1 MGTHSHKSR
10 IYYSFVIEKAR
21 QDCNIDK
28 HKACYYFARDKA
40 YQKATANRSYA
51 DALKF
56 GKSVTF
62 HSGCSEPLPQKQTT
76 ATNVKANTKSINAET
91 PANRVH
97 VTKCLIKVNER
108 QYQKLIRLHNR
119 FDVLQHIDT
128 QEGDVHS
135 VCYETTD
142 ESPTESNR
150 GNVINQPGA
159 SCPALDC
166 RFKTPLAVK
175 KNETGC
181 PDGDRNATRLCGTET
196 VSKSC
201 VRDVSTDRKLR
212 I

>member
-10 IYYSFVIEKAR
+10 IYYSSVIEKAR

-28 HKACYYFARDKA
+28 HKACYYFARNKA

-62 HSGCSEPLPQKQTT
+62 HSGCSEPLPRKQTT
-76 ATNVKANTKSINAET
+76 ANNVKANTKSINAET

-108 QYQKLIRLHNR
+108 QYQKPIRLHNR

-135 VCYETTD
+135 ICYETTD

-175 KNETGC
+175 KTKLGVLMGILTLPGC
-181 PDGDRNATRLCGTET
+181 
-196 VSKSC
+196 V
-201 VRDVSTDRKLR
+201 VRKQ
-212 I
+212 